1 MAFGLGRRQ
10 ILTLGGRLDTVRRFR
25 EYPERAVRK
34 RLGGLWPAYYWI
46 QEIHRRVLLD
56 FSMGNR

>member
-1 MAFGLGRRQ
+1 VKAF
-10 ILTLGGRLDTVRRFR
+10 LTLGERLDTVRRFS
-25 EYPERAVRK
+25 EYPERAVMK
-34 RLGGLWPAYYWI
+34 RLGGLWLAYHWI

>member
-1 MAFGLGRRQ
+1 MSR
-10 ILTLGGRLDTVRRFR
+10 ILTLAGQLDTVRRFR

-34 RLGGLWPAYYWI
+34 RLGGLWPAYHWI